1 MTRTYCSKAIS
12 LGGKEEMGMLDGV
25 PTSSDTEIIGINR
38 RSVFSLAEARTLL
51 PLISRMTKTAADKV
65 QVLIAKIEAK
75 SRSSDTDRAEIE
87 VFEAQASQLIQD
99 WQTKIQ
105 KLGGL
110 PKGIWVVD
118 FRLGRWLLSAGN
130 TRRSAID
137 HWHAYRDG
145 YTKRKKVGQIKAF
158 AVCANKFVNLPGW
171 PRSFVERSG
180 QTDVVFR

>member
-38 RSVFSLAEARTLL
+38 RSVFSLAEARTLI

-118 FRLGRWLLSAGN
+118 FDSGDGYFCWKYPEV
-130 TRRSAID
+130 AID

-145 YTKRKKVGQIKAF
+145 YTKRKKLVDQSLEFAEINSSTYLVGQEASLNEVAK
-158 AVCANKFVNLPGW
+158 P
-171 PRSFVERSG
+171 
-180 QTDVVFR
+180 T